1 MPAGSLHI
9 THNIGGSLGL
19 SLRDWHLQFSF
30 FAVELTGGHLCSAV
44 LHHVPQSGHLIASYD
59 I

>member
-1 MPAGSLHI
+1 
-9 THNIGGSLGL
+9 
-19 SLRDWHLQFSF
+19 
-30 FAVELTGGHLCSAV
+30 VELTGGHLCSAV